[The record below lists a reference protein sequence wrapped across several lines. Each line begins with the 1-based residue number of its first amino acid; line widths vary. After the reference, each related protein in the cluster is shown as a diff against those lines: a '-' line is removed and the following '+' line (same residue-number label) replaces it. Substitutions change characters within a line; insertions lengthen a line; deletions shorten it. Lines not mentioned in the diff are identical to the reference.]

1 MKIYMAPM
9 EGVTTRT
16 YRNVFRRHYA
26 CVDRFYTPFLV
37 ANQTHHF
44 KKRELKEVSPPEEG
58 LVPQI
63 LTGSRADFV
72 WAAKYLAGLG
82 YTEVNLNC
90 GCPYPTVFTKGKGS
104 GMLAD
109 PERLDRFLTEI
120 FSEPDMP
127 AVSVK
132 TRVGVSDPA
141 EAGRLAEI
149 YAKYPICEITVHPR
163 VREDYYDG
171 ELRIEALKEMKK
183 ILQRPVCFNGDIR
196 MPEDTER
203 IKAEFPDTEA
213 VMIGRGLIEDPELA
227 EKIRKLSDGKDHTA
241 DCGNG
246 TEKRRLAAFLDELW
260 DAYSEV
266 LYGERDVLFKMKEI
280 WYYLGRHFPERE
292 RALLDIKKA
301 KHREDYR
308 EAVSTVLDT

>member
-1 MKIYMAPM
+1 
-9 EGVTTRT
+9 
-16 YRNVFRRHYA
+16 
-26 CVDRFYTPFLV
+26 LV

-44 KKRELKEVSPPEEG
+44 KKRELKEVSPPEQG

-63 LTGSRADFV
+63 LTGSSADFV
-72 WAAKYLAGLG
+72 WAARHLAGLG

-109 PERLDRFLTEI
+109 PVRLDRFLSEI

-149 YAKYPICEITVHPR
+149 YAKYPICEITIHPR
-163 VREDYYDG
+163 VRDDYYEG
-171 ELRIEALKEMKK
+171 ELKTEALKEMKK
-183 ILQRPVCFNGDIR
+183 ILSGPVCFNGDIR
-196 MPEDTER
+196 TPEDTER
-203 IKAEFPDTEA
+203 IPAEFPDTEA

-227 EKIRKLSDGKDHTA
+227 EKVREREAGKDHADTA
-241 DCGNG
+241 GNG
-246 TEKRRLAAFLDELW
+246 TDNRRLAAFLDELW

-280 WYYLGRHFPERE
+280 WYYLGRRFPERE